1 MVSSSPEETEA
12 LGERIAGSLGTGSV
26 VALEG
31 PLGAGK
37 TCLARGIA
45 RRFGVEDE
53 VTSPTYTIVSEYRGT
68 LPFYHI
74 DAYRLEG
81 EEDFESTGAEELIH
95 GGGVSVI
102 EWSDRIEKVLPDG
115 TVRVRLEILP
125 DGRRHITVSGT
136 DPLGTNEPARH

>member
-1 MVSSSPEETEA
+1 VVSSSPEETEA
-12 LGERIAGSLGTGSV
+12 LGERIAGSLGAGSV

-31 PLGAGK
+31 CLGAGK

-81 EEDFESTGAEELIH
+81 EEDFENTGAKELIH
-95 GGGVSVI
+95 GGGISVI
-102 EWSDRIEKVLPDG
+102 EWSDRIEKILPDG

-125 DGRRHITVSGT
+125 DGCRHITVSGT
-136 DPLGTNEPARH
+136 APLEKR

>member
-1 MVSSSPEETEA
+1 VVSSSPEETEA
-12 LGERIAGSLGTGSV
+12 LGERIAGGLGAGSV

-31 PLGAGK
+31 CLGAGK

-45 RRFGVEDE
+45 RRLGVEDE
-53 VTSPTYTIVSEYRGT
+53 VTSPTYTIVSEYQGA

-81 EEDFESTGAEELIH
+81 EEDFENTGAGDLIR
-95 GGGVSVI
+95 GGGISVI
-102 EWSDRIEKVLPDG
+102 EWGGRIEKILPDG

-125 DGRRHITVSGT
+125 DGRRRITVSGT
-136 DPLGTNEPARH
+136 DPRERNEPARH